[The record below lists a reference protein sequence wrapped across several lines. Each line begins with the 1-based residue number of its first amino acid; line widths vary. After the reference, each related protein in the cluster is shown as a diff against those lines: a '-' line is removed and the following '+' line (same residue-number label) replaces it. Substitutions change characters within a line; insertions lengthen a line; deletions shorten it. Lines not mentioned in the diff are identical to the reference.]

1 MSKVD
6 KLIAELSPNGV
17 EFKELG
23 DTAYFT
29 IVMGQS
35 PDGKSVNTDENGIEF
50 HQGKAN
56 FSREIIANS
65 GQYTSKPTK
74 IAEAYS
80 VLMSVRAPVGTIN
93 YTNRKICIGRGL
105 CAIQTTELV
114 ISKYLF
120 YMMQILGQYLA
131 EKSSGSTFTSTRA
144 NEVKAIKIPT
154 PPLVIQ
160 EEIVKI
166 LDTFTELEAELE
178 ARKKQYEYYRS
189 ALLTFNDK
197 NGGGGVERRELQEI
211 FEIKNGYTLSKKNAD
226 YWTKGTIPWFRMD
239 DIRKNGRILDDSI
252 QHVTPQAVKND
263 YLFPAN
269 SIIIATTATIGEHA
283 LITVDSLA
291 NQQFTFLTK
300 KVNRS
305 VEIDMKFMFYY
316 GYVLGEWCRNNT
328 NAASFASV
336 DMKKFKK
343 FKIPIPPIAEQKR
356 IVSILDKFEALVD
369 DISIGLPAE
378 LAARRKQYEYYRTK
392 LLTFSEYVS

>member
-197 NGGGGVERRELQEI
+197 NGGGVERKELQEI
-211 FEIKNGYTLSKKNAD
+211 FDIKNGYTPSKKNAD